1 MNLACA
7 ILAGFSVS
15 TKVVRNVNEKWTS
28 RKKRQR
34 EQRSNKWNYSC
45 HRQTFPLKLILQF
58 FSLSSDKF
66 INFHHPFAVSR
77 SSSSLEKH
85 NKNWFINRSTVK
97 SFESFSPACVISISR
112 SPFCVSW
119 SAHKRWLI
127 ILPLSLSGDFNFL
140 FFFLRQFATLHES
153 PLFG

>member
-1 MNLACA
+1 MRFWLVFQSAQKLSEMLMKSGQVEKKDNASSDPTSET
-7 ILAGFSVS
+7 ILVTDKRSPWNWFYNFSL
-15 TKVVRNVNEKWTS
+15 
-28 RKKRQR
+28 
-34 EQRSNKWNYSC
+34 C
-45 HRQTFPLKLILQF
+45 HRTNLLISIIRSP
-58 FSLSSDKF
+58 SLALRRRWKS
-66 INFHHPFAVSR
+66 II
-77 SSSSLEKH
+77 
-85 NKNWFINRSTVK
+85 KNWFINRSTVK